1 MARKSTGNSTKAAGE
16 GNVQEPMFN
25 KVLGQ
30 ALQSATAH
38 WRANPSLVKA
48 EHTDVLA
55 GSDNSGKHPDILILD
70 PRSPP
75 FVIECSYDPKDAD
88 KDAMARLGAETK
100 KGRRMIKTCI
110 SLHVPQK
117 FKTEEATKEGLL
129 QGDKFR
135 FAIYQKTDGDP
146 HRWPEAGFVEG
157 DVWSLTAL
165 ISAAALPKEDI
176 ERVAEDVAD
185 MVNDAAG
192 LLETLPDSTK
202 QKIDDIINR
211 GSVLKSLKI
220 TMVLWLNALLTQQRL
235 HDQGVEGIPAL
246 NFASENLPEHAATV
260 EVWRRIFEMNWRAI
274 FGPAIK
280 ILEMAGNSE
289 PRGVSEVLGKLMEAV
304 GKIEMAGLGLH
315 INVGA
320 ELFPKLSDDRK
331 RAAAYYTQASTAELL
346 AGLTIRKKDI
356 TNAEWADGALFTKK
370 CLADLACGTGT
381 LLRAGYRR
389 VQAIHEASVKG
400 GGGAIS
406 RLCTRARWKE
416 V

>member
-1 MARKSTGNSTKAAGE
+1 MARKSSGNSTKAAGE

-30 ALQSATAH
+30 ALQSTAAH

-55 GSDNSGKHPDILILD
+55 GSYNSGKHPDILILD

-75 FVIECSYDPKDAD
+75 SVIECSYDPKDAD
-88 KDAMARLGAETK
+88 KDAKARLGAETK

-110 SLHVPQK
+110 SLHIPQK

-129 QGDKFR
+129 KGDKFR
-135 FAIYQKTDGDP
+135 FAIYQKTDGKGGEP
-146 HRWPEAGFVEG
+146 HRWPEIGFVEG

-165 ISAAALPKEDI
+165 ISAAALPKEDV
-176 ERVAEDVAD
+176 ERVAGDVAD
-185 MVNDAAG
+185 LVNDAAG
-192 LLETLPDSTK
+192 LLETLPESTK

-211 GSVLKSLKI
+211 GSVLKSLRI

-235 HDQGVEGIPAL
+235 HDQEVEGIPAL
-246 NFASENLPEHAATV
+246 NFTSESLPGHVATV
-260 EVWRRIFEMNWRAI
+260 KVWRRIFEINWRAI

-289 PRGVSEVLGKLMEAV
+289 PRSVSDALGRLVEAV

-346 AGLTIRKKDI
+346 AGLTIRQKDM
-356 TNAEWADGALFTKK
+356 TNSEWADGALFTKK

-389 VQAIHEASVKG
+389 VQAIHEASG
-400 GGGAIS
+400 GG
-406 RLCTRARWKE
+406 
-416 V
+416 